1 MKIVWFFLTAIL
13 LIPIATYDIYA
24 LQQIAG
30 KITIEIKPGETKSFQ
45 WGLISDEGNPI
56 TIGLSA
62 MGSGSEFLSFEKS
75 IILEPKQ
82 IIYAN
87 VTVTIP
93 RDHPGG
99 RDLNPSVYATQFGE
113 QDGSTILNIQ
123 MKKILSIIIAENDNQ
138 EFRTNTANDQPEQK
152 SNETPSNIVTKAP
165 SEKGETFIT
174 NTQSA
179 KQEKTPLGGGCLIA
193 TATYGSELAPQV
205 QQLRE
210 LRDNSLLQTESGTSF
225 IAGFNQFYYSFSPTI
240 ADWERESPAFKEF
253 VKITLTP
260 MISSLS
266 ILNYV
271 DMDSEISVL
280 GYGISL
286 IMLNVGM
293 YFVAPVIVI
302 HTIRKKV

>member
-1 MKIVWFFLTAIL
+1 
-13 LIPIATYDIYA
+13 
-24 LQQIAG
+24 
-30 KITIEIKPGETKSFQ
+30 
-45 WGLISDEGNPI
+45 
-56 TIGLSA
+56 

-75 IILEPKQ
+75 ITLQPRQ
-82 IIYAN
+82 LIYAN

-93 RDHPGG
+93 QDHPGG
-99 RDLNPSVYATQFGE
+99 RDLSPSVYATQFGV

-123 MKKILSIIIAENDNQ
+123 MKKIPSIIIAENDNP
-138 EFRTNTANDQPEQK
+138 EFRTNTAYDQPEQE
-152 SNETPSNIVTKAP
+152 SNETLSNIVTKAP

-225 IAGFNQFYYSFSPTI
+225 MAGFNQFYYSFSPTI
-240 ADWERESPAFKEF
+240 ADWERENQVFKEF
-253 VKITLTP
+253 VKISLTP

-271 DMDSEISVL
+271 DMDSESSVL

-286 IMLNVGM
+286 ILLNMGM
-293 YFVAPVIVI
+293 YFVAPAVVI